1 MSMQAPVDQSE
12 VQPAGQSEVQP
23 AGQRPDAASSVA
35 PDPDLTS
42 GQVFRAA
49 FEASLA
55 VMYLLDPESGVILDA
70 NPAACAFYGYTR
82 TELAGLPILVLSTL
96 SQAKN
101 RAILAD
107 IRKQGGGHYVSRHRL
122 KNGTERDVE
131 IHATPITLPH
141 GRPCVFVIV
150 HDISARIQAEHTL
163 RERESLLRAILD
175 SAGDGI
181 GFKDKEHIYRE
192 ANPAFCQLLGLACKD
207 VLGHSSADFTDRR
220 KHNPL
225 IDESDTQVMCS
236 RESLVYESV
245 YDTPGGQR
253 TLSVHKAPVL
263 DGLNDCLGVVFIA
276 HDITEQ
282 RAAEAALR
290 QSEGLL
296 RAMLQSAQDGICV
309 TDAKGLL
316 REVNPAFCE
325 LVDRPRHALLGNPLA
340 VAFEPHELNIQQSTT
355 LLAMET
361 QGPVN
366 FTQRVSRPGREAWV
380 NVVKTPVIDDQGDC
394 LGVVS
399 MGRDITNQKTGELL
413 LRESER
419 RYSVLVHQSPVGVF
433 ETDAKGLLTFAN
445 ERMLRLTGRPL
456 DQLLGTD
463 WLAAIHTD
471 DRHGFVRG
479 WHAALSARR
488 EFSAEVRLR
497 AQRTA
502 VMWVSVL
509 MRPMRDAASRV
520 IGYLGVLA
528 DISER
533 KKAESM
539 REDVEKVI
547 RHDLKSPLGAMVN
560 AAELLDM
567 LGPLNADQRHVLTE
581 LSALVSRMYGLIS
594 LSLDLRAMENGQYVL
609 APVEL
614 DLREVLEALRT
625 ELRPL
630 TDGKEL
636 SLRVEQ
642 ADPAP
647 FLVLGERR
655 LMDTV
660 FSNLLKNAAEASPTG
675 GEILVRLR
683 REGGLVVAQVRNSGA
698 VPQDIRERFFEKYAT
713 SGKIHGTGLGTYSAR
728 LMVRAQNGG
737 IELDTTEPDA
747 TTVTVRLHAAP
758 SAAASLESLE
768 TLET

>member
-1 MSMQAPVDQSE
+1 MSTQTRPEQCQEAT
-12 VQPAGQSEVQP
+12 QPA
-23 AGQRPDAASSVA
+23 A
-35 PDPDLTS
+35 PDLDLTR
-42 GQVFRAA
+42 GQVFQSA

-55 VMYLLDPESGVILDA
+55 VMYLLDPESGTILDA
-70 NPAACAFYGYTR
+70 NPAACAFYGYPR
-82 TELAGLPILVLSTL
+82 AELAGLPILVLSTL
-96 SQAKN
+96 GQAKN
-101 RAILAD
+101 KAILAD
-107 IRKQGGGHYVSRHRL
+107 IRKHKGGHFVSRHRL
-122 KNGTERDVE
+122 KSGAERDVE
-131 IHATPITLPH
+131 IHATPMVLPQ
-141 GRPCVFVIV
+141 GRECVFVIV
-150 HDISARIQAEHTL
+150 HDISARIHAEHTL

-181 GFKDKEHIYRE
+181 GFKDTSHIYRE

-207 VLGHSSADFTDRR
+207 VLGRTSADFTHRR
-220 KHNPL
+220 KNNPI
-225 IDESDTQVMCS
+225 IDESDTQVVRT
-236 RESLVYESV
+236 RESLVYESL
-245 YDTPGGQR
+245 YDTPTGQR

-263 DGLNDCLGVVFIA
+263 DGQNDCLGVVFIA

-296 RAMLQSAQDGICV
+296 RAILQSAQDGIYV
-309 TDAKGLL
+309 TDEKGLL

-325 LVDRPRHALLGNPLA
+325 LVDRPRQALLGHPLA
-340 VAFEPHELNIQQSTT
+340 AAFEPDELNIQQSTT

-366 FTQRVSRPGREAWV
+366 FTQRIARPGRDAWV

-399 MGRDITNQKTGELL
+399 MGRDITSQKTGELL

-433 ETDAKGLLTFAN
+433 ETDTKGLLTFAN
-445 ERMLRLTGRPL
+445 ERMLRQTGRPL
-456 DQLLGTD
+456 EQLLGTD
-463 WLAAIHTD
+463 WLAAIHPD
-471 DRHGFVRG
+471 DRHGFVRD
-479 WHAALSARR
+479 WHAALSSRR

-502 VMWVSVL
+502 IMWASVL

-520 IGYLGVLA
+520 IGYLGALA

-547 RHDLKSPLGAMVN
+547 RHDLKSPLGAMAN
-560 AAELLDM
+560 AAELLEM
-567 LGPLNADQRHVLTE
+567 LGPLNPEQTHVLAE
-581 LSALVSRMYGLIS
+581 LRALVTRMYGLIS
-594 LSLDLRAMENGQYVL
+594 LSLDLRAMENGQYTL
-609 APVEL
+609 APVAL
-614 DLREVLEALRT
+614 DLGAVLESLRT

-636 SLRVEQ
+636 SLRVEPED
-642 ADPAP
+642 AGPI
-647 FLVLGERR
+647 LVLGERR
-655 LMDTV
+655 LVDTV
-660 FSNLLKNAAEASPTG
+660 FINLLKNAAEASPDG
-675 GEILVRLR
+675 GEILVRLQ
-683 REGGLVVAQVRNSGA
+683 REGDFGVVQVRNSGA
-698 VPQDIRERFFEKYAT
+698 VPLDIRERFFEKYAT

-728 LMVRAQNGG
+728 LMVRAQSGG

-747 TTVTVRLHAAP
+747 TTLTVRLPAAP
-758 SAAASLESLE
+758 ATPA
-768 TLET
+768 T